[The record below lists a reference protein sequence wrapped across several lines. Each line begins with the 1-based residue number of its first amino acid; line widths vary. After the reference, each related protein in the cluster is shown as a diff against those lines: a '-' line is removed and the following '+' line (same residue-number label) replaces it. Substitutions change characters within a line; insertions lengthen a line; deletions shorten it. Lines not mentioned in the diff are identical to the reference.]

1 MIVRSLLTLGL
12 VSLIPVAGLAA
23 PSARL
28 KVDGQGA
35 LRIPAATI
43 KALNVKVARDGSF
56 WVQFP
61 QPHRPAP
68 KPPKPAPDK
77 PSGHYDPHD
86 HMVAPSAL
94 KVLTTL
100 DRGVAVV
107 PHTRVE
113 QGVAVPD
120 RPGTVY
126 LATASGNTLV
136 LSRP

>member
-1 MIVRSLLTLGL
+1 MIARSLLILGL
-12 VSLIPVAGLAA
+12 VSLLPVAGLAA

-28 KVDGQGA
+28 KVDAKGS

-43 KALNVKVARDGSF
+43 KALHVKMARDGSF

-68 KPPKPAPDK
+68 KPPKQAPDK
-77 PSGHYDPHD
+77 PTGHYDPHD

-94 KVLTTL
+94 KVLTAL

-107 PHTRVE
+107 PHTRLE

-120 RPGTVY
+120 RAGTVY
-126 LATASGNTLV
+126 LATAAGNTLV
-136 LSRP
+136 LSRQ